1 MEKQRR
7 GAGGGGES
15 DKWAQAVSERKERG
29 RENEPARGK
38 LGCGGGE
45 LGCWAARVRRKG
57 RGGVGPVGRT
67 GELGRKGGCE
77 GVWGFSLF

>member
-29 RENEPARGK
+29 RENGPSLGK
-38 LGCGGGE
+38 LGCRGGE
-45 LGCWAARVRRKG
+45 LGVTFRCMCSV
-57 RGGVGPVGRT
+57 
-67 GELGRKGGCE
+67 L
-77 GVWGFSLF
+77 